1 MILVSLAHGDEQ
13 EGYVERT
20 NGRVIEAS
28 HGINN
33 NQEISCQVG
42 D

>member
-13 EGYVERT
+13 EIYVEDT
-20 NGRVIEAS
+20 MARVIGAS

-33 NQEISCQVG
+33 NQEISCQAVE
-42 D
+42 